1 METLQVSEIEKLTSP
16 INETVRLG
24 KSTCDENSMG
34 NNSPKNVGS
43 FGVVLKGGE
52 IGGCGSD
59 HGTSAT
65 PLVTNPSMHGPV
77 HMEDVANGKLV
88 VSAEV
93 SETTKKGTGNW
104 KRAARQKGKISS
116 AQGKKNEGSN
126 GKRKSMTEDEV
137 YDDLKIRRTS
147 GTTSNLMIS
156 AEAVEQPRRDQ

>member
-1 METLQVSEIEKLTSP
+1 MKLTSP
-16 INETVRLG
+16 VNETVRLG

-52 IGGCGSD
+52 IGGCGSG

-65 PLVTNPSMHGPV
+65 PLVTNSSMHGIV

-88 VSAEV
+88 FSAEV

-116 AQGKKNEGSN
+116 A
-126 GKRKSMTEDEV
+126 
-137 YDDLKIRRTS
+137 
-147 GTTSNLMIS
+147 
-156 AEAVEQPRRDQ
+156 